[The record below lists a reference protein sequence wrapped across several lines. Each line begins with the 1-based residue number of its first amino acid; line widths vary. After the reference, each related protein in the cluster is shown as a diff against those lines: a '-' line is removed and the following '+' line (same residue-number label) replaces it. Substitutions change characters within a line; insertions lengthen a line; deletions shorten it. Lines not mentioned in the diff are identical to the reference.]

1 MDEEAILG
9 GLRSGEDLPDFDYED
24 FEAGVKIPVGTHP
37 GAVAGTPMMETT
49 AFSVRPPMMSRHKEF
64 APIGAALNQVTG
76 ADSSTSSG
84 WR

>member
-9 GLRSGEDLPDFDYED
+9 GLRSGEALPDYDYED
-24 FEAGVKIPVGTHP
+24 FEAGS
-37 GAVAGTPMMETT
+37 T
-49 AFSVRPPMMSRHKEF
+49 AFSVRPPMMSRRKEF

-76 ADSSTSSG
+76 ADSSTSSA